1 MHHPVKGFFRRSN
14 RLLRSTVLIITSA
27 LIVNSA
33 WAERV
38 VTMASDPWPPFVEGN
53 LGESAH
59 SGIATVIHQEI
70 FSRIEDVEVSIPLIP
85 WKRVLREVEQGSYDG
100 IPMLLKTPEREA
112 YLAYSEPFMVGRNL
126 LWSVADA
133 QGQAFEWDSIDD
145 LRGKRIGIVMDYS
158 YGEQFDTLFRE
169 GTLDSVQARN
179 ADNLFKLLANGRV
192 ELVLA
197 SEAVGFLYA
206 GQIKDARILPAAK
219 PTDTDIYHIGISR
232 KSWAVELL
240 PEINRVIAEL
250 SAEGF
255 IDRVLR
261 GEQP

>member
-1 MHHPVKGFFRRSN
+1 MHNPTHGFFRRIN
-14 RLLRSTVLIITSA
+14 RLLRFAAAMMGTA

-33 WAERV
+33 MAERT
-38 VTMASDPWPPFVEGN
+38 VTMASDPWPPFVNGE

-59 SGIATVIHQEI
+59 SGIATTIHREI
-70 FSRIEDVEVSIPLIP
+70 FSRIDDVEVDIPLIP
-85 WKRVLREVEQGSYDG
+85 WKRALREVEQGSYDG

-112 YLAYSEPFMVGRNL
+112 YLAYSDPFMVGRNL

-133 QGQAFEWDSIDD
+133 QGQAFQWTSIDD

-158 YGEQFDTLFRE
+158 YGEQFDSLFRQ

-192 ELVLA
+192 DLAMA

-255 IDRVLR
+255 IDRVVR